1 MTKSM
6 ASGSSDGTVVIREA
20 DASDAAVLAEVGS
33 SSFRDAYGAH
43 SDPQDLEE
51 HLEAKFSRRAVENEL
66 KAGKSAYLIAFV
78 NDMPSGLVKYRK
90 KECPGSG
97 GDDNAIEL
105 QQLYVLAAS
114 QGYGLGRQLVEQVVA
129 AGRHREVAGV
139 WLQAWEFADWATGFY
154 EQVGFLEI
162 GKVQFQLGKT
172 SYTDLLLW
180 RPLE

>member
-1 MTKSM
+1 MKSM
-6 ASGSSDGTVVIREA
+6 ASRSSDGTVVVRA
-20 DASDAAVLAEVGS
+20 AVASDAAGLAKVGS

-51 HLEAKFSRRAVENEL
+51 HLEASFSRQAVESEL
-66 KAGKSAYLIAFV
+66 KADKSAYLIALV
-78 NDMPSGLVKYRK
+78 NDTPCGLAKYRK
-90 KECPGSG
+90 QACPGPG

-114 QGYGLGRQLVEQVVA
+114 QGYGLGRQLVERVEA
-129 AGRHREVAGV
+129 AARLREVAGV
-139 WLQAWEFADWATGFY
+139 WLQAWELADWATGFY
-154 EQVGFLEI
+154 KQVGFLEI